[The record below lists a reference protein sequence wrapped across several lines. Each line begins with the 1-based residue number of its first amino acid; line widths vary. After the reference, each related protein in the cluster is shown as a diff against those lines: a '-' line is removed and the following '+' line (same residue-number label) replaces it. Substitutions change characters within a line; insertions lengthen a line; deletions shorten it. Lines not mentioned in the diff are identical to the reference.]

1 MLLQTGPYADSLAPV
16 CVRRHKGR
24 TRRIKRDLRLLAPLF
39 ALAGESLLLA
49 VTIAI
54 VERTFVVSD
63 AFDSF
68 DADYGVATISISSTS
83 NVSTAPPG
91 ILPGEP
97 LSP

>member
-1 MLLQTGPYADSLAPV
+1 MLLQTTPSAEPV
-16 CVRRHKGR
+16 AAVRVRRHKGR
-24 TRRIKRDLRLLAPLF
+24 KRRLKRDLRLLAPLF

-49 VTIAI
+49 AAI
-54 VERTFVVSD
+54 VFVERSFVVSD
-63 AFDSF
+63 ASDS
-68 DADYGVATISISSTS
+68 DYGVTTISISSTS